1 MHKRE
6 NASKNWS
13 IFVPC
18 HEGLTNL
25 FQKNDGSS
33 KNPSPPE
40 IRGHFFPEEKNS
52 PVKKWVRGGRVKKI
66 DHDKKGAVVQM
77 RSSFRRS
84 ECSSRVPNT
93 FRTAN
98 NVTCLHMSRP
108 RRSDSRVV
116 FWRIAMQ
123 TELFISECK
132 FKCFF
137 SAHFPCTLERE
148 KSPPMCLQSY
158 STSPEFKPRGEK

>member
-1 MHKRE
+1 MRQKIEPFSYPAMKAWRIS
-6 NASKNWS
+6 SK
-13 IFVPC
+13 
-18 HEGLTNL
+18 
-25 FQKNDGSS
+25 KNDGSS

-66 DHDKKGAVVQM
+66 DHDKKRRC
-77 RSSFRRS
+77 RSDEELVPAWSK
-84 ECSSRVPNT
+84 CSLRALNT

-137 SAHFPCTLERE
+137 SAHFPCTLRG
-148 KSPPMCLQSY
+148 KSHHRCAFSL
-158 STSPEFKPRGEK
+158 STSPEFKPSGEK